1 LNAAVT
7 YRAAAA
13 ALSLDV
19 LVLAGTAIVVALA
32 LGIAGPDTPP
42 ATRLLLAVAAP
53 VLLLPLFYG
62 EAARASTALVACIVG
77 WLCSTLLLGVVA
89 ILFGA
94 RPATAQLAPLL
105 LVALG
110 IVVVTRLAAGTTT
123 RLLQAS
129 GLDEPLAREWARWL
143 AAAILWLLATAPLWL
158 GPLAALGADAD
169 PGRASAIV
177 AASPLVHLG
186 VAAGQDLLRTQWWY
200 AHTSF
205 GSLQFD
211 YPSLAAI
218 ARAYVATALA
228 LTALDFVLSRRDAS
242 LRPSL
247 PEPLP
252 TQEPAR

>member
-1 LNAAVT
+1 LKAAET
-7 YRAAAA
+7 SRAAAA
-13 ALSLDV
+13 VPSLDV
-19 LVLAGTAIVVALA
+19 LVLAGTAIMVALA

-53 VLLLPLFYG
+53 VLLVPLFCG
-62 EAARASTALVACIVG
+62 EAARTSTALAASIAG
-77 WLCSTLLLGVVA
+77 WICATLLLVVA
-89 ILFGA
+89 AVLYGA

-110 IVVVTRLAAGTTT
+110 IVVVTQLAARAVT
-123 RLLQAS
+123 RLLQAA
-129 GLDEPLAREWARWL
+129 GLDETAAREWARWL
-143 AAAILWLLATAPLWL
+143 VAAILWLLATAPLWL
-158 GPLAALGADAD
+158 GPLAALGAEAG
-169 PGRASAIV
+169 PARSSAIV

-218 ARAYVATALA
+218 ARAYVATALVLA
-228 LTALDFVLSRRDAS
+228 ALDFVIK
-242 LRPSL
+242 
-247 PEPLP
+247 
-252 TQEPAR
+252 EPAR

>member
-1 LNAAVT
+1 M
-7 YRAAAA
+7 
-13 ALSLDV
+13 

-53 VLLLPLFYG
+53 VLLVPLFSG
-62 EAARASTALVACIVG
+62 EATRMSTALAASLAG
-77 WLCSTLLLGVVA
+77 WLCTTLLLVVA
-89 ILFGA
+89 AVLYGA

-110 IVVVTRLAAGTTT
+110 IVVVTQLAARAAT
-123 RLLQAS
+123 RLLQVAR
-129 GLDEPLAREWARWL
+129 LDETAAREWARWL
-143 AAAILWLLATAPLWL
+143 VAAILWLLATAPLWL
-158 GPLAALGADAD
+158 GPLAALGAEAG
-169 PGRASAIV
+169 PARSSAIV

-211 YPSLAAI
+211 YPSLTAI
-218 ARAYVATALA
+218 ARAYVATSLALA
-228 LTALDFVLSRRDAS
+228 ALNFVIK
-242 LRPSL
+242 
-247 PEPLP
+247 
-252 TQEPAR
+252 EPAR

>member
-1 LNAAVT
+1 
-7 YRAAAA
+7 
-13 ALSLDV
+13 
-19 LVLAGTAIVVALA
+19 VLALAATAIVVALA
-32 LGIAGPDTPP
+32 LGIARPDTPS
-42 ATRLLLAVAAP
+42 ATRLLLAVATP
-53 VLLLPLFYG
+53 VLLVPLFSG
-62 EAARASTALVACIVG
+62 EAARRSTALAVTLAGWIVA
-77 WLCSTLLLGVVA
+77 TLLLGVVA

-110 IVVVTRLAAGTTT
+110 IVVVSRLAASASTH
-123 RLLQAS
+123 LLRAA
-129 GLDEPLAREWARWL
+129 GLHEPAAREWARWL
-143 AAAILWLLATAPLWL
+143 AAAILWLLAAAPLWL
-158 GPLAALGADAD
+158 GPLAALGAAAG
-169 PGRASAIV
+169 PERASAIV

-218 ARAYVATALA
+218 ARAYAAAALA
-228 LTALDFVLSRRDAS
+228 LAALDFFLSRRHAAPRTS
-242 LRPSL
+242 V
-247 PEPLP
+247 PELLP

>member
-1 LNAAVT
+1 LNAAGT
-7 YRAAAA
+7 SRAAAA

-19 LVLAGTAIVVALA
+19 LVLAGTALVVALA
-32 LGIAGPDTPP
+32 LGIAGPDTPA

-53 VLLLPLFYG
+53 VLLVPLFSG
-62 EAARASTALVACIVG
+62 EVARTSTALAASIGG
-77 WLCSTLLLGVVA
+77 WFCSTLLLVVIA
-89 ILFGA
+89 IVYGA
-94 RPATAQLAPLL
+94 RPATAQLVPLL

-110 IVVVTRLAAGTTT
+110 VVVVTQLAARAAT
-123 RLLQAS
+123 RLLQTA
-129 GLDEPLAREWARWL
+129 GLDEPAAREWARWL

-158 GPLAALGADAD
+158 GPLAALGADAG
-169 PGRASAIV
+169 PERSSAIV

-211 YPSLAAI
+211 YPALSTI
-218 ARAYVATALA
+218 ALA
-228 LTALDFVLSRRDAS
+228 CAAMVLALAALDFVLSRRDAS
-242 LRPSL
+242 PRPSL

>member
-1 LNAAVT
+1 M
-7 YRAAAA
+7 
-13 ALSLDV
+13 

-32 LGIAGPDTPP
+32 LGIARPDTPP
-42 ATRLLLAVAAP
+42 ATRLLLAIATP
-53 VLLLPLFYG
+53 VLLVPLFSS
-62 EAARASTALVACIVG
+62 EVARTSKALAASIAG
-77 WLCSTLLLGVVA
+77 WICSTLLLGVVA
-89 ILFGA
+89 ILCGA
-94 RPATAQLAPLL
+94 RPATAQLAPPL

-110 IVVVTRLAAGTTT
+110 IVVVTQLAARAAT
-123 RLLQAS
+123 RLLQAA
-129 GLDEPLAREWARWL
+129 GLDEPAAREWARWL

-158 GPLAALGADAD
+158 GPLAALGAEA
-169 PGRASAIV
+169 GAARSSAIV

-228 LTALDFVLSRRDAS
+228 LAALDFVLSLRDAS
-242 LRPSL
+242 PRTSL
-247 PEPLP
+247 HEPLP
-252 TQEPAR
+252 IQEPAR